1 MNSYTYFF
9 TLILIFF
16 YIKVSFSN
24 QPVKFDNA
32 AYQLSVPKILDL
44 EDKKLY
50 LKIRSLQIEGN
61 WSEVDKKVKLLK
73 DKILLGHIDYDK
85 LMHPN
90 KYKSSYDELSEWL
103 IKYNDFPIVMQRRV
117 YSLMMKR
124 SSDPKKINN
133 EKNNVVEST
142 SEAPSLDQNIEVSKI
157 SRNEAIENEDRVQFE
172 NSTVIGSISLV
183 GASIDDLT
191 FKKYTNTL
199 NGDDNVVLLNP
210 KKVEDGYYIETGWAT
225 ANKNINLPN
234 SKTIWTIEGN
244 NKLTPNSPIK
254 LSWTND
260 QNIKFIKDIS
270 IDDQYLFKVNQ
281 TIINNSEKTYNF
293 YPYGQIIRN
302 IAPEIIDFFILH
314 EGLIGVFDD
323 QLVEEDYD
331 DIEEKKFSINA
342 DKGWLGI
349 TDKYWITSLI
359 PQENRKFRTDFD
371 YKNKFRANFIETSA
385 TEIGANETKSNE
397 IKIIIAAKEVDIID
411 GYAENLNISKY
422 DLAIDWGWFYFLVKP
437 LFFVI
442 DYFFELT
449 GNFGIAIILITICI
463 RIVFFPL
470 ANYSFKSMAKMKV
483 LQPEMTRLKELHKE
497 DKMKLQQEMMAL
509 YKKEKVNPVSGCLP
523 IFIQIPFFFAIYKVL
538 FVTLEMRH
546 QPFYG
551 WIKDLS
557 ERDPTSIFNLFGLIP
572 WDPPSFL
579 LIGVWPCLM
588 GLSMYLQQK
597 LNPTPPD
604 PIQAKIFAFFPL
616 FLTVILAPFPSGLVI
631 YWTINNILTMAQQYV
646 IIKRTTVKTAQ

>member
-1 MNSYTYFF
+1 MDSKNVIAAISLSAAVIIIYGLFF
-9 TLILIFF
+9 A
-16 YIKVSFSN
+16 
-24 QPVKFDNA
+24 P
-32 AYQLSVPKILDL
+32 P
-44 EDKKLY
+44 
-50 LKIRSLQIEGN
+50 
-61 WSEVDKKVKLLK
+61 
-73 DKILLGHIDYDK
+73 
-85 LMHPN
+85 P
-90 KYKSSYDELSEWL
+90 
-103 IKYNDFPIVMQRRV
+103 P
-117 YSLMMKR
+117 
-124 SSDPKKINN
+124 DPKKINN
-133 EKNNVVEST
+133 EKNNIVEST
-142 SEAPSLDQNIEVSKI
+142 SEAPSLDQNVEVSKI

-244 NKLTPNSPIK
+244 NKLTTNSPIK

-302 IAPEIIDFFILH
+302 IAPDITDFYILH

-437 LFFVI
+437 LFFLI
-442 DYFFELT
+442 DYFFKLT

>member
-1 MNSYTYFF
+1 MDSKNVIAAISLSAAVIIIYGLFF
-9 TLILIFF
+9 A
-16 YIKVSFSN
+16 
-24 QPVKFDNA
+24 P
-32 AYQLSVPKILDL
+32 P
-44 EDKKLY
+44 
-50 LKIRSLQIEGN
+50 
-61 WSEVDKKVKLLK
+61 
-73 DKILLGHIDYDK
+73 
-85 LMHPN
+85 P
-90 KYKSSYDELSEWL
+90 
-103 IKYNDFPIVMQRRV
+103 P
-117 YSLMMKR
+117 
-124 SSDPKKINN
+124 DPKKINN
-133 EKNNVVEST
+133 EKNNIVEST
-142 SEAPSLDQNIEVSKI
+142 SEAPSLDQNVEVSKI

-183 GASIDDLT
+183 GGSIDDLT

-199 NGDDNVVLLNP
+199 NGDDNVILLNP

-234 SKTIWTIEGN
+234 SKTISTIEGN

-302 IAPEIIDFFILH
+302 LAPEIIDFFILH

-371 YKNKFRANFIETSA
+371 YRNKFRANFIETSA

-437 LFFVI
+437 LFFLI
-442 DYFFELT
+442 DYFFKLT